1 MTAIFVGGSQRSGT
15 TLVQTILCAS
25 GATNPMI
32 GEAKYFRQLVQA
44 YAFGKRQFSGE
55 TRDYFKD
62 LEELRVFHGGLIQRF
77 LDHTLARFEGAKHLV
92 LKEPHLTMLFPE
104 LVELLPAARFI
115 CVVRDPRDVIASMIE
130 VGRKLDEKGI
140 ADDPM
145 GRMFVRRDM
154 RALSRH
160 YLSFYLPALRSADSG
175 FMERYLFLR
184 YEDLVQK
191 PDEAMKQV
199 AAFTGLEI
207 AGLDATADPGTGEVD
222 FEKVNE
228 YRKAWATKLYGKK
241 ADASRVGAF
250 RKVLKPAE
258 IAAVVQ
264 NCRGVMNRFKYPY
277 GAGRA
282 GQAGGRAGGPGAGK
296 PH

>member
-1 MTAIFVGGSQRSGT
+1 MTQIFVGGSQRSGT
-15 TLVQTILCAS
+15 TLMQTILCAS
-25 GATNPMI
+25 GATNPMV

-44 YAFGKRQFSGE
+44 YAFGKRQFPAE

-62 LEELRVFHGGLIQRF
+62 LEDLRAFHGGLMESF
-77 LDHTLARFEGAKHLV
+77 LAHTLARFEGAKHLV

-104 LVELLPAARFI
+104 LAELLPQAKFV

-130 VGRKLDEKGI
+130 VGRKLDAQGI

-145 GRMFVRRDM
+145 GRMFVSRNM
-154 RALSRH
+154 RALSQH
-160 YLSFYLPALRSADSG
+160 YLSFYLPALRSADAG
-175 FMERYLFLR
+175 FAARYLFLR

-199 AAFTGLEI
+199 AEFNGLEL
-207 AGLDATADPGTGEVD
+207 AGMDMSADPGTGEVD
-222 FEKVNE
+222 FEKVNA
-228 YRKAWATKLYGKK
+228 YRKAWATELYGKK
-241 ADASRVGAF
+241 ADASRIGAF

-264 NCRGVMNRFKYPY
+264 NCRGIMNRFKYPY

-282 GQAGGRAGGPGAGK
+282 GAGAGRAAAK